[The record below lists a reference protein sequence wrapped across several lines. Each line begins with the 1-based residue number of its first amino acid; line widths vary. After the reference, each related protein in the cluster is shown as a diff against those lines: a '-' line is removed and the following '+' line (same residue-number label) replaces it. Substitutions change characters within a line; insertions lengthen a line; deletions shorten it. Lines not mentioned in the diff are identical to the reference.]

1 VSIPVAPEELGN
13 TLADYP
19 WGYLVSVGAGG
30 AAHMVALPT
39 RWVDGALIAEPGRST
54 KANVSERPEVT
65 WAFPG
70 ADGTVFSLI
79 VDGVAELVGDVVVVH
94 PQRAVLHRPA
104 LRG

>member
-30 AAHMVALPT
+30 AAHMVALPST
-39 RWVDGALIAEPGRST
+39 R
-54 KANVSERPEVT
+54 ANVAERPEVT

-70 ADGTVFSLI
+70 VDGAAYSLI
-79 VDGVAELVGDVVVVH
+79 VDGFAEVVGDAIIVR
-94 PQRAVLHRPA
+94 PRTAVLHRPA
-104 LRG
+104 LRD